1 MKETTILIT
10 SGGCLEKW
18 DSVRRHTNLA
28 KGTIGKLMAE
38 KALDMG
44 ANVIYLHGYF
54 SAKPEVGNLQNL
66 SLQSFEGIE
75 DLQEKIRTIILNQS
89 VDVVI
94 MAAAGS
100 DWIVDYMS
108 DKNGQTISSSGK
120 ISSDNP
126 PVLHLKK
133 APKVLR
139 QIKSWNSKLILVG
152 FKLESG
158 LDKESLIER
167 AEMRMK
173 ESVADYMIANSSDS
187 LYTNNTT
194 HYILDRD
201 KNITECQDKKK
212 TSEEILKKIETRIN
226 NV

>member
-1 MKETTILIT
+1 MKKTTILIT

-18 DSVRRHTNLA
+18 DNVRGHTNLA

-54 SAKPEVGNLQNL
+54 SVKPKAENQQNL
-66 SLQSFEGIE
+66 TLQSFEGIE
-75 DLQEKIRTIILNQS
+75 DLQEKMRTIILNQC

-108 DKNGQTISSSGK
+108 DKNGQIIPSSGK
-120 ISSDNP
+120 LSSDNP
-126 PVLHLKK
+126 PVIHFKK

-139 QIKSWNSKLILVG
+139 QIKSWNSKIILVG
-152 FKLESG
+152 FKLESNF
-158 LDKESLIER
+158 DKKLLVER
-167 AEMRMK
+167 AEIRMK
-173 ESVADYMIANSSDS
+173 DSFADYMIANSSNS
-187 LYTNNTT
+187 LYANNTI
-194 HYILDRD
+194 HYILDKD
-201 KNITECQDKKK
+201 KNVIECANKDE
-212 TSEEILKKIETRIN
+212 TSKEILKLLESKIKKN
-226 NV
+226 